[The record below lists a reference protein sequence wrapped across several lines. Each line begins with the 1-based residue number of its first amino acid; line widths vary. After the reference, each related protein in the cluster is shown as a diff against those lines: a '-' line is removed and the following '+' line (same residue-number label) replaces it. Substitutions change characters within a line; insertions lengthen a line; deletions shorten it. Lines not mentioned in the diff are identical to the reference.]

1 MMGASL
7 AGGGTR
13 VQDDCRAGGA
23 RGGNT
28 IWESLTDVTQEML
41 RGSVVPQT
49 SKSAS
54 KLMPDCEF
62 AAKREF
68 LSRFGNL
75 RYDGNA

>member
-1 MMGASL
+1 MNAPAAKTPGPISPVLSSL
-7 AGGGTR
+7 
-13 VQDDCRAGGA
+13 
-23 RGGNT
+23 
-28 IWESLTDVTQEML
+28 LML

-54 KLMPDCEF
+54 KLMPNCGF